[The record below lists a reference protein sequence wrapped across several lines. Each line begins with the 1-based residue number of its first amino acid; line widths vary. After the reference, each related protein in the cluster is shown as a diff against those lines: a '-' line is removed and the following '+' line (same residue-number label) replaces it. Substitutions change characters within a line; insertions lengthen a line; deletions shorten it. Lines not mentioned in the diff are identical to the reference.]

1 MSGAFAIKALDI
13 GARAMGWELVAPL
26 VVVGYLIGSIPF
38 SFLVGKLRG
47 VDLRTIGSGNTGA
60 SNVWRSCGFK
70 WFVVALCLD
79 LLKGFVPTV
88 LAYRVLHVDPLM
100 TVLVGLAAMVGHVY
114 PAFLHFK
121 GGKAVATTGGV
132 MLAIHPALLVA
143 SAAVWTAIYKLSGYP
158 SVASLL
164 GILVIAIAS
173 TVMSLMGRLD
183 PAFSAFVWISLI
195 IVFYLHRA
203 NIDRLMHGTENRI
216 GRKAK

>member
-1 MSGAFAIKALDI
+1 MEWII
-13 GARAMGWELVAPL
+13 VIPL
-26 VVVGYLIGSIPF
+26 VVLGYLSGSLPF

-47 VDLRTIGSGNTGA
+47 VDLRTVGSGNTGA
-60 SNVWRSCGFK
+60 SNVWRTCGFK
-70 WFVVALCLD
+70 WFVLALSLD
-79 LLKGFVPTV
+79 VLKGFVPTA
-88 LAYRVLHVDPLM
+88 LAYRVLHVDPLV
-100 TVLVGLAAMVGHVY
+100 TVLVGLAAMLGHVY

-132 MLAIHPALLVA
+132 MFAIHPALLVV
-143 SAAVWTAIYKLSGYP
+143 SAVVWTIIYKLSGYP

-164 GILVIAIAS
+164 GIVIIAIIS
-173 TVMSLMGRLD
+173 TVMAMTGRLF
-183 PAFSAFVWISLI
+183 PAFSVFVWISLV

>member
-1 MSGAFAIKALDI
+1 MEWII
-13 GARAMGWELVAPL
+13 VIPL
-26 VVVGYLIGSIPF
+26 VVLGYLSGSLPF

-47 VDLRTIGSGNTGA
+47 VDLRTVGSGNTGA
-60 SNVWRSCGFK
+60 SNVWRTCGFK
-70 WFVVALCLD
+70 WFVLALSLD
-79 LLKGFVPTV
+79 VLKGFVPTA
-88 LAYRVLHVDPLM
+88 LAYRVLHVDPLV
-100 TVLVGLAAMVGHVY
+100 TVLVGLAAMLGHVY

-132 MLAIHPALLVA
+132 MFAIHPALLVV
-143 SAAVWTAIYKLSGYP
+143 SAVVWTVIYKLSGYP

-164 GILVIAIAS
+164 GIVIIAIIS
-173 TVMSLMGRLD
+173 TAMAMTGRLF
-183 PAFSAFVWISLI
+183 PAFSVFVWISLV

>member
-1 MSGAFAIKALDI
+1 MEAGAMEWII
-13 GARAMGWELVAPL
+13 VIPL
-26 VVVGYLIGSIPF
+26 VVLGYLSGSLPF

-47 VDLRTIGSGNTGA
+47 VDLRTVGSGNTGA
-60 SNVWRSCGFK
+60 SNVWRTCGFK
-70 WFVVALCLD
+70 WFVLALSLD
-79 LLKGFVPTV
+79 VLKGFVPTA
-88 LAYRVLHVDPLM
+88 LAYRVLHVDPLV
-100 TVLVGLAAMVGHVY
+100 TVLVGLAAMLGHVY

-132 MLAIHPALLVA
+132 MFAIHPALLVV
-143 SAAVWTAIYKLSGYP
+143 SAVVWTVIYKLSGYP

-164 GILVIAIAS
+164 GIVIIAIIS
-173 TVMSLMGRLD
+173 TVMAMTGRLF
-183 PAFSAFVWISLI
+183 PAFSVFVWISLV